1 MFEQFNKKIIIK
13 EKSISERI
21 SSVVIWYLFNKY
33 LLKKYRTKKELIINK
48 FFFISFMLNI
58 VFSFCSNINFYKLM

>member
-1 MFEQFNKKIIIK
+1 MFKKFNKKIINK

-48 FFFISFMLNI
+48 FFFHK
-58 VFSFCSNINFYKLM
+58 FYVKYCFLFLLKY